1 MKLILKQ
8 QYQLYFL
15 FIIWFVSGITL
26 EIFSGIIILPSLILL
41 LHKKQFWWA
50 VLGLIIMM
58 IFSDSRNMDLSF
70 AQQLKGI
77 YLIIF
82 SGLLIF
88 NINPFVRNPIFSY
101 LIPFFIILFICLIW
115 SDIPL
120 IAFQK
125 TISYILIFLVVP
137 PVFMHEYRVKGEKII
152 KELSLFVVTIFFI
165 SLFLAFFIPEIGRLD
180 MERWN
185 GFLGNPNG
193 LGIFLVLSLIWFEVT
208 NQVFPG
214 LYSRLFKITF
224 YILLVVLLI
233 GSGSRGAMLAIFGFF
248 IAKVLMGISVF
259 LGFLSLAFFFIFMN
273 DIFNVIIEGLIAL
286 GYSEEL
292 RLDTLEQGSGRLVA
306 WRFAWNEIQNHTFIL
321 GKGIDHEVYFMQKNY
336 KTLSQMGHEGN
347 AHNSY
352 ISFWM
357 NTGLIG
363 IITFFTPFIVFFI
376 RAHKR
381 NPLALPALIAIAISI
396 NFESWLSASLN
407 PFTIMLVLILT
418 LLVGDIFYKK
428 EENIVDSATSE

>member
-120 IAFQK
+120 IAF
-125 TISYILIFLVVP
+125 
-137 PVFMHEYRVKGEKII
+137 
-152 KELSLFVVTIFFI
+152 
-165 SLFLAFFIPEIGRLD
+165 
-180 MERWN
+180 
-185 GFLGNPNG
+185 
-193 LGIFLVLSLIWFEVT
+193 
-208 NQVFPG
+208 
-214 LYSRLFKITF
+214 
-224 YILLVVLLI
+224 
-233 GSGSRGAMLAIFGFF
+233 
-248 IAKVLMGISVF
+248 
-259 LGFLSLAFFFIFMN
+259 
-273 DIFNVIIEGLIAL
+273 
-286 GYSEEL
+286 
-292 RLDTLEQGSGRLVA
+292 
-306 WRFAWNEIQNHTFIL
+306 
-321 GKGIDHEVYFMQKNY
+321 
-336 KTLSQMGHEGN
+336 
-347 AHNSY
+347 
-352 ISFWM
+352 
-357 NTGLIG
+357 
-363 IITFFTPFIVFFI
+363 
-376 RAHKR
+376 
-381 NPLALPALIAIAISI
+381 
-396 NFESWLSASLN
+396 
-407 PFTIMLVLILT
+407 
-418 LLVGDIFYKK
+418 
-428 EENIVDSATSE
+428 